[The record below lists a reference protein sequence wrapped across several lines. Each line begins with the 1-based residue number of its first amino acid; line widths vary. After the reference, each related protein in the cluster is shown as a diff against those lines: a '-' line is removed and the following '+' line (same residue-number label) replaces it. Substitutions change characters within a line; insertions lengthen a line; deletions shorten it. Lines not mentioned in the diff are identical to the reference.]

1 MLWKRE
7 RKKYNKYFALERSIK
22 SCVVVC
28 PRNRYRGNFER
39 QTGTK
44 RVISSIQF
52 SPLTLLQQPLF
63 CKWKRRF
70 AGCLPAAVASAGT
83 QPCLET
89 AARENLLVVHF
100 SEDVISKGLK
110 ILLASGGVNVA
121 RANMMI
127 LKHAPSV
134 FRREKQPFAKRVDS
148 KRLLLLVSDRDIVYF
163 YIDAKNIFERRLS
176 TEISFFQHE
185 LKEVQC

>member
-7 RKKYNKYFALERSIK
+7 RNKCNKYFALERSIK
-22 SCVVVC
+22 SCTIVC
-28 PRNRYRGNFER
+28 ARNRYRGNFQR
-39 QTGTK
+39 QTRTK
-44 RVISSIQF
+44 HVISSIQF

-70 AGCLPAAVASAGT
+70 AGCLSAAVASAGT

-89 AARENLLVVHF
+89 AARENLFVMHF

-127 LKHAPSV
+127 LWHAPSV
-134 FRREKQPFAKRVDS
+134 SCRKKKQPIAKRADS
-148 KRLLLLVSDRDIVYF
+148 KKLLSLASNRNMI
-163 YIDAKNIFERRLS
+163 
-176 TEISFFQHE
+176 
-185 LKEVQC
+185 